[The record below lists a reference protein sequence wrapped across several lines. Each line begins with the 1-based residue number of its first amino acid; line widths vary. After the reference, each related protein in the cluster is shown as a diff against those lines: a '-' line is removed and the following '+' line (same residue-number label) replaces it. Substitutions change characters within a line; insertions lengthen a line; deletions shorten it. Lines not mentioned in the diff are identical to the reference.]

1 MNKNTYIIVKV
12 VVDGGSADDIF
23 NIDDNIVDQVIG
35 HV

>member
-1 MNKNTYIIVKV
+1 MNKHTYIIVKV
-12 VVDGGSADDIF
+12 AIDVGSADDIF